1 VSLPPL
7 DQLEMSA
14 WHSMLRAYASVL
26 RRLEAELNAEHGLS
40 LPSYEVLVALSE
52 SPDRSLR
59 MTELSQAALLSP
71 SGVTRLVDKLQR
83 EGLVRRRRCGSDAR
97 VIYCEL
103 TDAGMARLVSAYPT
117 HLRGVRQHL
126 VDKLDRDDLQGIAT
140 SMSKLEDPTA
150 CAEAA
155 DPTAEAV

>member
-1 VSLPPL
+1 MSRQPL
-7 DQLEMSA
+7 DELEMSA

-26 RRLEAELNAEHGLS
+26 RRLESELATEQGLS

-52 SPDRSLR
+52 APERSLR
-59 MTELSQAALLSP
+59 MTELSSAALLSP

-83 EGLVRRRRCGSDAR
+83 EGMVRRRRCAADAR

-103 TDAGMARLVSAYPT
+103 TEAGLARLVQAYPT

-126 VDKLDRDDLQGIAT
+126 VDKLSREDLQGIVT
-140 SMSKLEDPTA
+140 SMGKLEDPEA
-150 CAEAA
+150 CTEPAV
-155 DPTAEAV
+155 PSAEAV

>member
-1 VSLPPL
+1 
-7 DQLEMSA
+7 MSA
-14 WHSMLRAYASVL
+14 WYSMLRAYASVL
-26 RRLEAELNAEHGLS
+26 RRLEAELATEQGLS

-52 SPDRSLR
+52 APERSLR
-59 MTELSQAALLSP
+59 MTELSSAALLSP

-83 EGLVRRRRCGSDAR
+83 EGLVRRRRCAADAR

-103 TDAGMARLVSAYPT
+103 TDEGLARLVTAYPT

-126 VDKLDRDDLQGIAT
+126 VDKLSREDLQAIAA
-140 SMSKLEDPTA
+140 SMSKLEDPEA
-150 CAEAA
+150 CAETP